1 MKTIAINIPSNLT
14 KVEDIITAIK
24 VYGHKNA
31 KYRLSVYGKEE
42 LLITLEGVEG
52 ISINKGKFNPLS
64 NFLND
69 KEVIG
74 LVDFESK
81 NELVSTYKNPISFGY
96 LFNGI
101 DKTRQTIFLLLPS
114 LEKEI
119 VVSAINNCL
128 LYLKR
133 INMEVISTPRI
144 GYLNLNRGN
153 PLANLKEFDIE
164 NVSFLDVLE
173 GKENIILSLEKE
185 GTYFLEGI
193 NAAATFISRQD
204 NKRVNESKNP
214 FTRLFVKKD
223 RNELLISTSA
233 LVIGLDKPLIN
244 LPLNASYSQTFDA
257 ITGIEKIDEAKK

>member
-14 KVEDIITAIK
+14 KVEDVITAIK

-31 KYRLSVYGKEE
+31 KYHLSVYGKEE

-52 ISINKGKFNPLS
+52 IAINKGVFNHLS

-81 NELVSTYKNPISFGY
+81 NELISTYKNPISFAY

-119 VVSAINNCL
+119 VIS
-128 LYLKR
+128 YLKR
-133 INMEVISTPRI
+133 INMEVISTPKI

-185 GTYFLEGI
+185 GSYFLEGI
-193 NAAATFISRQD
+193 NATSTFISRQD

-244 LPLNASYSQTFDA
+244 LPLNASYGQTFDA
-257 ITGIEKIDEAKK
+257 ITGIEKIDEAK

>member
-1 MKTIAINIPSNLT
+1 MKTIAVNISSNLA
-14 KVEDIITAIK
+14 KIEDIATAIK
-24 VYGHKNA
+24 VYSHKNA
-31 KYRLSVYGKEE
+31 KYSISVYGKEE
-42 LLITLEGVEG
+42 SLMTLQECEG
-52 ISINKGKFNPLS
+52 IIVNKNKFNHLA

-69 KEVIG
+69 ENVIG
-74 LVDFESK
+74 LIDFESK
-81 NELVSTYKNPISFGY
+81 NELSSIYKNPISFAY
-96 LFNGI
+96 LFNGV

-119 VVSAINNCL
+119 VIQAINNCL
-128 LYLKR
+128 SYLKK
-133 INMEVISTPRI
+133 INTEVISTPRI

-185 GTYFLEGI
+185 GSYFLEGI
-193 NAAATFISRQD
+193 NAASTFISRQD

-223 RNELLISTSA
+223 RNELLISTST

-244 LPLNASYSQTFDA
+244 LPLNASYSQAFDA